1 MQSANCTTTKS
12 DCGSGEREAQ
22 GECVALDNSLL
33 VVYNA
38 RRPTNQVFDGKAMS
52 VPETEQ
58 STDSSERILRA
69 ATLLFAEHG
78 YHGVSTREIANAV
91 GLNVATVS
99 YHTGSKAE
107 LYHRVFE
114 RLYLQ
119 ELTLVTRF
127 TGYVED
133 QVVQDREALRTL
145 LLRLIDA
152 LIELTLES
160 PEVPKLW
167 VRRWLEREF
176 RFDDIEAE
184 FSLPL
189 YEMVRDLLERAR
201 QAGTIRS
208 PGPDVRLFLISFT
221 WMLYGY
227 FTGGPIPRNA
237 ARSDPLD
244 PEQIAAFKAFLHD
257 YVCRMLEL

>member
-1 MQSANCTTTKS
+1 LAGVTLVV
-12 DCGSGEREAQ
+12 GERGFLETRMQ
-22 GECVALDNSLL
+22 GQRGALDNRLH

-38 RRPTNQVFDGKAMS
+38 GHPTNQMFDGKAMS
-52 VPETEQ
+52 VPQTEPIA
-58 STDSSERILRA
+58 DSQERILSA

-78 YHGVSTREIANAV
+78 YHGVSTREIAKAV

-99 YHTGSKAE
+99 YHTGSKAD
-107 LYHRVFE
+107 LYRQVFE
-114 RLYLQ
+114 RLYLR
-119 ELTLVTRF
+119 ELELVTGF

-133 QVVQDREALRTL
+133 EVVEDREAFCAL

-152 LIELTLES
+152 LIELTVES

-176 RFDDIEAE
+176 HFDDIEAE

-189 YEMVRDLLERAR
+189 YEMVRDLLDRAR

-208 PGPDVRLFLISFT
+208 PGPDTRLFLISFT

-227 FTGGPIPRNA
+227 FTGGPIPLNA

-244 PEQIAAFKAFLHD
+244 PEQIIAFKAFLHD
-257 YVCRMLEL
+257 YVCRMLGL

>member
-1 MQSANCTTTKS
+1 
-12 DCGSGEREAQ
+12 
-22 GECVALDNSLL
+22 
-33 VVYNA
+33 
-38 RRPTNQVFDGKAMS
+38 MS
-52 VPETEQ
+52 VPEPEQ
-58 STDSSERILRA
+58 SADSQERILNA

-107 LYHRVFE
+107 LYRRVFE
-114 RLYLQ
+114 RLYLR
-119 ELTLVTRF
+119 ELSLITRF
-127 TGYVED
+127 AGYVDGE
-133 QVVQDREALRTL
+133 VVRDPEALRGL

-167 VRRWLEREF
+167 VRRWLEREYH
-176 RFDDIEAE
+176 FDDIEAE

-189 YEMVRDLLERAR
+189 YEMVRDLLDRSR
-201 QAGTIRS
+201 RAGTIRS
-208 PGPDVRLFLISFT
+208 SGPDARLFLISFT

-227 FTGGPIPRNA
+227 FTGGPIPLNA
-237 ARSDPLD
+237 ARSDPFD

-257 YVCRMLEL
+257 YVCRMLDL